1 MHEESTHGNS
11 CVRDEDAPTVL
22 RHAHFRL
29 IGVCGHLLTAGSFA
43 FRCPNPV
50 RQKGM
55 QMKLK
60 IRYENEYQTVE
71 LDDAAAE
78 QLWVCLSLED
88 GDIPQEEK
96 ERLLQDAF
104 DREFNRP
111 DYNSWH
117 KFERHRGYSTAQ
129 PGKDEEEEDMDTSE
143 PLMEEVADDR
153 IFCRDE
159 IERDKREEQE
169 AVFQWVRKML
179 EKKPK
184 WAAAFIAVRLNGV
197 SVNDYAA
204 SIGVKDPSIV
214 SKWLSRAEKKLRENY
229 KKRQI

>member
-1 MHEESTHGNS
+1 MHEESTHSNS

-60 IRYENEYQTVE
+60 IRYENEMQTIE
-71 LDDAAAE
+71 LDNAAAE
-78 QLWVCLSLED
+78 QLWVGLSLED

-104 DREFNRP
+104 DMKFNRP

-129 PGKDEEEEDMDTSE
+129 PGKDEEEEDMDI
-143 PLMEEVADDR
+143 M
-153 IFCRDE
+153 
-159 IERDKREEQE
+159 
-169 AVFQWVRKML
+169 
-179 EKKPK
+179 
-184 WAAAFIAVRLNGV
+184 AFHA
-197 SVNDYAA
+197 
-204 SIGVKDPSIV
+204 DPSIPGTIDEWLEQFEMFSIYEV
-214 SKWLSRAEKKLRENY
+214 LPEILQLWGTNLVTDAESKKNMSGQRGR
-229 KKRQI
+229 